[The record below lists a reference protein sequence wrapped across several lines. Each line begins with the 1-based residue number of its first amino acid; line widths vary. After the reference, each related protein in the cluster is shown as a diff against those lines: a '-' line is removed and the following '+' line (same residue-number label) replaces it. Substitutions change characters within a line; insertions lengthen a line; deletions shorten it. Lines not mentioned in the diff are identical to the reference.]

1 MRSHG
6 RWLEVATLL
15 GVIAPFLP
23 FEWFLFRAFSLV
35 DYLAEPGQL
44 DASVLLV
51 PPAFL
56 PVFILVWLWRHRRSN
71 DPTKP
76 TWPVA
81 TRLLTVAAM
90 VSTAVGTVGMQELL
104 SEFSGLGWSAA
115 FFLPIVANLGLW
127 WRNHRRRLPSD
138 ATSEMLLLGTYV
150 ATALPW
156 TLAFLTSAAL
166 YGAWLIAGICASYIV
181 AIAMRLWGVRQRVP
195 GTSTTPR

>member
-1 MRSHG
+1 MKG
-6 RWLEVATLL
+6 RVSWLDVATLV

-23 FEWFLFRAFSLV
+23 FESFLFHVFSLV
-35 DYLAEPGQL
+35 DFLTDAGQL

-56 PVFILVWLWRHRRSN
+56 PVFILLWLWRHRRSN

-81 TRLLTVAAM
+81 TRMLTVAAM
-90 VSTAVGTVGMQELL
+90 ISTVVGTVGMQELL
-104 SEFSGLGWSAA
+104 SEFSGVGWTAA

-127 WRNHRRRLPSD
+127 WRNHRRELPLD

-156 TLAFLTSAAL
+156 TLAFLTSAAM
-166 YGAWLIAGICASYIV
+166 YGAWLIAGLCATYMV
-181 AIAMRLWGVRQRVP
+181 AIAMRLWGVRQRLP

>member
-1 MRSHG
+1 MERRVS
-6 RWLEVATLL
+6 WIDVATLV
-15 GVIAPFLP
+15 GVMAPFLP
-23 FEWFLFRAFSLV
+23 FDWFLFRSYSLV
-35 DYLAEPGQL
+35 GYLTDVDQL
-44 DASVLLV
+44 DASVMLV

-56 PVFILVWLWRHRRSN
+56 PMFILVWLWRHRRSD

-104 SEFSGLGWSAA
+104 SEFSGLGWTAA

-127 WRNHRRRLPSD
+127 WRNHRRQLPLD

-156 TLAFLTSAAL
+156 TLAFLTLAAL

-181 AIAMRLWGVRQRVP
+181 AIAMRLWGASQRLP